1 MSRGWFVWVFSVEV
15 VKYISSVCKEMR
27 SIPFSAF
34 YRVSFPFD
42 LVFKEAIAILRVDYF
57 FDFLFLIG
65 VFFLEFLILD

>member
-1 MSRGWFVWVFSVEV
+1 VEV
-15 VKYISSVCKEMR
+15 IEHFSGVYKKVR
-27 SIPFSAF
+27 SILFSAF

-65 VFFLEFLILD
+65 IFFVKLFILD